1 MSKAVL
7 TLSILCCV
15 PITPKFSSVK
25 KVSSVH
31 SDQRK
36 LRSASTGHGALR
48 GSPSIRRHRLT
59 LHLTPT
65 QRNIAMAL
73 I

>member
-31 SDQRK
+31 SDQKKITIGQHWAR
-36 LRSASTGHGALR
+36 ALR
-48 GSPSIRRHRLT
+48 VAPQSAGIGSRFI
-59 LHLTPT
+59 
-65 QRNIAMAL
+65 
-73 I
+73 